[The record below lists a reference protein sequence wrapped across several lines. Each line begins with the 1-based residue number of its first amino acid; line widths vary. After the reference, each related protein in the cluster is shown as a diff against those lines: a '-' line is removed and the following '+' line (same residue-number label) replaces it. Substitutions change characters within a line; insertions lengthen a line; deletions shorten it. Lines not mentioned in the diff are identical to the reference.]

1 MLKGKVALITG
12 GGTGIGRA
20 CALRLAQEGVQ
31 IAVNYS
37 RSEREARD
45 TQKDV
50 EGKGARA
57 MIYKASVTDDHAV
70 RQMVHRVVEEFGRLD
85 ILINSAGTTRYVEH
99 DDLDGLEDEYWNE
112 IMDVNVVGLFR
123 SCRAAA
129 GALKEQ
135 KGCIVNIT
143 SIAGLSGLG
152 SSIAYA
158 ASKAAAISVTKSLA
172 RVWHPKSVSTAWLRG
187 SCLHAGLRGMRSMS
201 NAWVA
206 AHPWAAWQI
215 RKMWPRS
222 STPLWP
228 APVLSPGRP
237 GWWTAVCESDVCRLA
252 YLKTLSRAPLTFLM
266 TL

>member
-172 RVWHPKSVSTAWLRG
+172 RVLAPEVRVNSVAPGIVLTRWVEGHEEHVKRLG
-187 SCLHAGLRGMRSMS
+187 SGTPLGRVANPEDVAQVVYALVASAGLVTGQTWVVDGGMR
-201 NAWVA
+201 
-206 AHPWAAWQI
+206 I
-215 RKMWPRS
+215 
-222 STPLWP
+222 
-228 APVLSPGRP
+228 
-237 GWWTAVCESDVCRLA
+237 
-252 YLKTLSRAPLTFLM
+252 
-266 TL
+266 